1 MACFEI
7 SRQSHPN
14 TPVQFLIL
22 AQGGGT
28 ATDEETKQPQHHCQE
43 CGYLHQGLDRVLI
56 IEFERR
62 EDEGEVASNP
72 IRDLSYSFPFPQE
85 PLQVNLVACIQHQVS
100 HLPVYFLGLEKV
112 YSYRLPV

>member
-14 TPVQFLIL
+14 TPAQFLIL

-43 CGYLHQGLDRVLI
+43 CGYLHQGLDREKNLVQHCCKP
-56 IEFERR
+56 EWFAAPHKK
-62 EDEGEVASNP
+62 EDRP
-72 IRDLSYSFPFPQE
+72 H
-85 PLQVNLVACIQHQVS
+85 LQVQQIT
-100 HLPVYFLGLEKV
+100 F
-112 YSYRLPV
+112 